1 MASGEVVVP
10 VWALSTEPEADPVL
24 ADKDSLTAERLA
36 ELRTVL
42 ATMAETPVVT
52 LEAHDVPRDLDRRS
66 GMRLEKASPLA
77 SQLAHLIKN
86 TPKVTAEAGGETL
99 YRMVVPAKVAGQFG
113 SGLVKPMIAKSV
125 HAGIRTPL
133 IGKSGIVAQAA
144 FVPVT
149 GGTAVS
155 TGAAVGAAG
164 ALTVAAPL
172 VLAAVAAG
180 LTMHAE
186 KKRADALDN
195 MTSLL
200 EKLHDDALTN
210 ERDALNGCVD
220 AIEKA
225 TAVLLDQGRVG
236 QALGLDSASHAI
248 STAMSKA
255 EARLSNWRS
264 KFAKFDGPRVELP
277 QLKEAFK
284 GIDEEGGEFRTHLEI
299 AALAVALKKRVIV
312 LQAVE
317 HAQLNEG
324 NAFSNFTRA
333 LRNDQ
338 ARVTKLESGIAELLT
353 ALSEIR
359 LDRSRGVRDIVFR
372 AGEVDK
378 LLDASY
384 RIRAIGSG
392 VDTGGELADV
402 SIDMVQERD
411 GSVVVFPAQAS

>member
-1 MASGEVVVP
+1 MATGEVVVP

-42 ATMAETPVVT
+42 ATMADTPVVT
-52 LEAHDVPRDLDRRS
+52 LEAHDVPRDLDRRA
-66 GMRLEKASPLA
+66 GMRLDKASPLA
-77 SQLAHLIKN
+77 SQLAMLVKN
-86 TPKVTAEAGGETL
+86 TPKVTAEVDSETL

-113 SGLVKPMIAKSV
+113 AGLVKPMVAKSGHGV
-125 HAGIRTPL
+125 FTPL
-133 IGKSGIVAQAA
+133 LGKSGIVAHSS

-149 GGTAVS
+149 GG
-155 TGAAVGAAG
+155 AAGKAGMGLGAAG
-164 ALTVAAPL
+164 AMTVAAPL

-186 KKRADALDN
+186 KKRTDALDN
-195 MTSLL
+195 MTRLL
-200 EKLHDDALTN
+200 DKLHDDALAN

-225 TAVLLDQGRVG
+225 TSILLDRGRVG
-236 QALGLDSASHAI
+236 ASLGLDSAAHAI

-255 EARLSNWRS
+255 EARLTSWRS
-264 KFAKFDGPRVELP
+264 KLGQIGGTRVELSA
-277 QLKEAFK
+277 LRETFK

-299 AALAVALKKRVIV
+299 AALAIALKKRVIV

-324 NAFSNFTRA
+324 NVFQNFTQA
-333 LRNDQ
+333 LRADQ
-338 ARVTKLESGIAELLT
+338 ARVMKLETGISGFLGE
-353 ALSEIR
+353 LSEVR
-359 LDRSRGVRDIVFR
+359 LARSHGVRDIVFR
-372 AGEVDK
+372 ASEVDK
-378 LLDASY
+378 LLEASY

-392 VDTGGELADV
+392 VDPGGELADV

-411 GSVVVFPAQAS
+411 GSVVVFPAQSS